1 MEYSE
6 TLGMDKKIY
15 AKIQDV
21 LGKQLE
27 LLSKKQESAHD
38 IDEIIALSHAIVE
51 TANALM
57 YPICYQEVARA
68 SRRC

>member
-1 MEYSE
+1 MLEHQKCS
-6 TLGMDKKIY
+6 Y

-27 LLSKKQESAHD
+27 LLSKQQDSTHD

-51 TANALM
+51 TANTLM
-57 YPICYQEVARA
+57 YPICHQEAARA
-68 SRRC
+68 SRRR